1 MTIFYAINVELNW
14 IELNYVYNDQAV
26 KVKVMSQFND
36 IIWTLFLFI
45 SLTISNRLNIETNTL
60 KNIFIYPENKLGI

>member
-36 IIWTLFLFI
+36 IIWILFLFI

-60 KNIFIYPENKLGI
+60 KDIFIYPENKLGI